1 MAARAGGAFGVLLKR
16 LRLAAG
22 LTQEALAEWAGLSVK
37 ALSELERDPARTP
50 RLESVTLRAE
60 ALGLAAEERA
70 LLLATARPQVAPPAA
85 LAQAAPAAPGGS
97 TRVLRPLPRPL
108 TPLIGRERD
117 VAAVADLLWCGG
129 SRLLTLGGPGGV
141 GKTRLAIAVAERV
154 AHTFADGVAF
164 VDLAPLRDPAL
175 VLPAIAA
182 ALGLSDLGDEPPLT
196 RLQWALHDREVLLL
210 LDNVEHVLEAAPQV
224 ALLLAT
230 ALRLAILCTSRELL
244 RLAGEQVY
252 PVPPLA
258 LPDPADPPTPDTL
271 AQALF
276 LARARART
284 PDFAITPA
292 NAREVAAICARLDG
306 LPLAIELAAARTAVL
321 SPRVLLERLDHRLAL
336 LTDGPRDLPERQ
348 QTLRAALAWSYD
360 LLDQREQQQLERL
373 AVFAGGWTLQAAEE
387 TGAGLL
393 AADQALVGLHALID
407 KHLVQRAQGD
417 PPRFVMLETIRE
429 YALERLTEH
438 GGLDEARRAHAA
450 YILAFAERA
459 ASWLHGPDQ
468 VAWLDALDDEVANL
482 RVALAWLLDV
492 GAAAEARRLVW
503 ALHWFWHVRGH
514 LSEGRAWLDRALAGL
529 GDAAG
534 AGDEEP
540 VRREGARMHYAAGL
554 LAVVQGDLTA
564 AQAHLE
570 TCVRLWRALVE
581 TTSGDDESRRRLIL
595 ALSSLLRTLGI
606 LGDPSVGPR
615 VVEALTLARA
625 WGDRYAIAE
634 MSFSAARGLL
644 SSFGDAGVVRHLL
657 LEAQATFQELGD
669 LWYLAQVQG
678 DLGML
683 AVLEGDVAQAR
694 QGLPAALAL
703 ALALK
708 DLAMEAVACN
718 NLGEVARIAGDD
730 AEAAAQYD
738 RSLRLYRQ
746 MEARTEVPRI
756 AHNLAYLALRA
767 GDDARA
773 RAQAAESLALF
784 GALGQQRGMAEAI
797 AVLAAVAAHAGTT
810 QAAQRAARLWAAAD
824 AVHAAGGTRPWPVD
838 QAERSQY
845 ERLARAVAGSA
856 AFDDAYAVGAAWPLE
871 TAVAE
876 ATRTEQRA

>member
-16 LRLAAG
+16 LRLTAG
-22 LTQEALAEWAGLSVK
+22 LTQEALAERAGLSVK

-50 RLESVTLRAE
+50 RLESVTLLAE

-97 TRVLRPLPRPL
+97 TRVARPLPRPL

-117 VAAVADLLWCGG
+117 VAAVADLLRCGG

-141 GKTRLAIAVAERV
+141 GKTRLAIAAAEQV

-175 VLPAIAA
+175 VLSAIAA
-182 ALGLSDLGDEPPLT
+182 ALGLSDLGDEPLLT

-230 ALRLAILCTSRELL
+230 APRLAILSTSRVLL

-258 LPDPADPPTPDTL
+258 LPDPADPPTPDTV
-271 AQALF
+271 AQAPAVALF

-292 NAREVAAICARLDG
+292 NAPEVAAICARLDG

-321 SPRVLLERLDHRLAL
+321 SPRVLLERLDHRLTL

-348 QTLRAALAWSYD
+348 RTLRAALAWSYD

-387 TGAGLL
+387 TGAGLPG
-393 AADQALVGLHALID
+393 ADQELVGLHALID

-429 YALERLTEH
+429 YALERLVEH

-459 ASWLHGPDQ
+459 SSFLHGPDQ

-514 LSEGRAWLDRALAGL
+514 LSEGRAWIDRALVGL

-534 AGDEEP
+534 ARDEEP

-570 TCVRLWRALVE
+570 TCVPLWRALVE
-581 TTSGDDESRRRLIL
+581 TTSGDDESRRRLIR
-595 ALSSLLRTLGI
+595 ALSQLLRTLGI
-606 LGDPSVGPR
+606 LGDPSAWTR
-615 VVEALTLARA
+615 VAEALTLARA

-634 MSFSAARGLL
+634 RSFSAARGLL

-694 QGLPAALAL
+694 QGLRAALAM
-703 ALALK
+703 AQALK

-730 AEAAAQYD
+730 AEAAAQYE

-746 MEARTEVPRI
+746 MGARTEVPRI
-756 AHNLAYLALRA
+756 CPQPRVSGVARGRRRAGSRAGRREPGALR
-767 GDDARA
+767 RA
-773 RAQAAESLALF
+773 RP
-784 GALGQQRGMAEAI
+784 
-797 AVLAAVAAHAGTT
+797 
-810 QAAQRAARLWAAAD
+810 AARHGGGDRGPCRRRRACG
-824 AVHAAGGTRPWPVD
+824 HATGCPTRRAPLGRRRRRPRRGRHT
-838 QAERSQY
+838 A
-845 ERLARAVAGSA
+845 LAS
-856 AFDDAYAVGAAWPLE
+856 
-871 TAVAE
+871 
-876 ATRTEQRA
+876 